1 MIVME
6 NREITSEELLMP
18 VAYNEKMKSNETLT
32 SWNEICMHLC

>member
-6 NREITSEELLMP
+6 NIDIASEELLTRVP
-18 VAYNEKMKSNETLT
+18 YGENMKSNETLT